1 MMNSR
6 FQRPILVQMLITL
19 NYLTTFLKEEKERAE
34 LVAKQ
39 KGRAPEFVLE
49 GDQVNILITTIINEH
64 Y

>member
-1 MMNSR
+1 
-6 FQRPILVQMLITL
+6 MLITL